1 MRGFKIAFSLAMMTL
16 CAFLLPQSTQAKFE
30 GYAYFDTQN
39 IDRFSIFPDQLRYKL
54 GDTMNLKY
62 SITSNHKDLKGAR
75 IEIYSVNDAL
85 ADSNYSANMAPTA
98 NLAGKIKLLKTIEL
112 PAIPKNK
119 FYSGETSVV
128 LSANNGFK
136 ISKIDPTQPITSNV
150 NRDQRNFL
158 LVKISDPN
166 KAIVDYDNLSWT
178 EEYFNR
184 SIVFFVDDAAKNY
197 PDLIIQNVKVSKNI
211 LGKVTDSFSVTYD
224 VKNVGLAAS
233 TESTQVCFTKRNI
246 ILDKLNKILDVY
258 DSQNKMICDTIKPLA
273 AQASEAHTINYNPAQ
288 NKFGTQFIDKISVN
302 DQLTAG
308 DNRLV
313 LVLNPYSYLAESN
326 YDNNESVFDL
336 SVGNTRPDSTVIPL
350 ANPVTAPVLNPVI
363 TEQNNSQIGEGSVLK
378 SPLHPGVYY
387 YERGKRRPFVNSAVY
402 STWFPNFNNIKN
414 ISVEQMEAI
423 SLGIPMP
430 IKAGTKLLKFPLNPR
445 VYEVTSGNKI
455 THIAN
460 EGVAIQKFGKNW
472 STSVIELPEIYYL
485 FYEEVK

>member
-1 MRGFKIAFSLAMMTL
+1 MREWKIAFSLAMLTL
-16 CAFLLPQSTQAKFE
+16 CAFLLPQNVQAKFE

-62 SITSNHKDLKGAR
+62 SITSSHKDLKGAK
-75 IEIYSVNDAL
+75 IEIYSVNGAL

-98 NLAGKIKLLKTIEL
+98 DLSGKIKLLKTIEL
-112 PAIPKNK
+112 PAITKSK
-119 FYSGETSVV
+119 FYSGETSIVV
-128 LSANNGFK
+128 SADNGFK
-136 ISKIDPTQPITSNV
+136 ISKIDPAQSLTHNI

-166 KAIVDYDNLSWT
+166 KDMVDYDNLSWT
-178 EEYFNR
+178 EGYFNR

-197 PDLIIQNVKVSKNI
+197 PDLTIQNVKVSKNI

-224 VKNVGLAAS
+224 VKNIGLAAS

-273 AQASEAHTINYNPAQ
+273 AQGSETHTINYNSAQ
-288 NKFGTQFIDKISVN
+288 NKFGTHFSDQVSVN

-308 DNRLV
+308 NNRLV

-326 YDNNESVFDL
+326 YDNNEYVFNL
-336 SVGNTRPDSTVIPL
+336 SVGNIQPESVVTPPT
-350 ANPVTAPVLNPVI
+350 NPVVTPPASN
-363 TEQNNSQIGEGSVLK
+363 QNNSQISEGSLLK
-378 SPLHPGVYY
+378 SPLHPGIYY
-387 YERGKRRPFVNSAVY
+387 YEGGKRKPFVNAAVY
-402 STWFPNFNNIKN
+402 YTWFPNFSNVKN

-423 SLGIPMP
+423 SLGTPMP

-445 VYEVTSGNKI
+445 VYEVISGNKI